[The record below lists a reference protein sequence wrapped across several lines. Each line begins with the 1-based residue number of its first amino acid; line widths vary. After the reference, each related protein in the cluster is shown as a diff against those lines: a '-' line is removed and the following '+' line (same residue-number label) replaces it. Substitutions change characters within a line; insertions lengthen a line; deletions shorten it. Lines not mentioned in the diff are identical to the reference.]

1 MLAIG
6 IIDRLGYDFLIMH
19 DEIPLQYNIFIST
32 IGNVN
37 FWAGYL
43 SIIIRFSC
51 WQCCLRKTGF
61 ARFFIYLLLLAAY
74 FSLFITLTNTTY
86 IGIGIAA
93 LFVVWYSLCKV
104 NRLKNL
110 AINGILFA
118 IAGGIAEFLW
128 RNPCT
133 PRAIDTDSVSRLLLV
148 HHLYLLPGILGIVIL
163 VLLLSGAVCTE
174 KIRAKADYF
183 VEHMLS
189 KFWIW
194 LIMVGII
201 GAVFYIIYN
210 YNLELFNF
218 RGSIWYFSFMGFC
231 DGTLWQKLLGV
242 GPALL
247 DTVTQAQIAK
257 ADFYVE
263 WNWLYCTAHNDLLE
277 YLVTMGVFG
286 AACKLLMYIL
296 PFVMYARGK
305 ERKPEKA
312 AVLAALVG
320 YLGQGLFTGP
330 YILTYV
336 LYTIFLGVLGAYC
349 RMGKEKGA
357 EA

>member
-1 MLAIG
+1 M
-6 IIDRLGYDFLIMH
+6 
-19 DEIPLQYNIFIST
+19 
-32 IGNVN
+32 
-37 FWAGYL
+37 
-43 SIIIRFSC
+43 
-51 WQCCLRKTGF
+51 
-61 ARFFIYLLLLAAY
+61 
-74 FSLFITLTNTTY
+74 
-86 IGIGIAA
+86 
-93 LFVVWYSLCKV
+93 
-104 NRLKNL
+104 
-110 AINGILFA
+110 
-118 IAGGIAEFLW
+118 W

-320 YLGQGLFTGP
+320 YIGQGLFTGP

-336 LYTIFLGVLGAYC
+336 FYIIFLGVMCAYD
-349 RMGKEKGA
+349 RMEKAKGA
-357 EA
+357 KA

>member
-1 MLAIG
+1 
-6 IIDRLGYDFLIMH
+6 
-19 DEIPLQYNIFIST
+19 
-32 IGNVN
+32 
-37 FWAGYL
+37 
-43 SIIIRFSC
+43 
-51 WQCCLRKTGF
+51 
-61 ARFFIYLLLLAAY
+61 
-74 FSLFITLTNTTY
+74 
-86 IGIGIAA
+86 
-93 LFVVWYSLCKV
+93 
-104 NRLKNL
+104 
-110 AINGILFA
+110 
-118 IAGGIAEFLW
+118 
-128 RNPCT
+128 
-133 PRAIDTDSVSRLLLV
+133 
-148 HHLYLLPGILGIVIL
+148 
-163 VLLLSGAVCTE
+163 
-174 KIRAKADYF
+174 
-183 VEHMLS
+183 MLS

-201 GAVFYIIYN
+201 GTVFYIIYN

-286 AACKLLMYIL
+286 AACRLLMYVL
-296 PFVMYARGK
+296 PFVMYTKGK

-349 RMGKEKGA
+349 RMEKKKEQKHEYSAILVCALGTDQKRI
-357 EA
+357 EAKICQKFSGDSVELCVSVDAYGIGCGIVLDHFQ

>member
-1 MLAIG
+1 
-6 IIDRLGYDFLIMH
+6 
-19 DEIPLQYNIFIST
+19 
-32 IGNVN
+32 
-37 FWAGYL
+37 
-43 SIIIRFSC
+43 
-51 WQCCLRKTGF
+51 
-61 ARFFIYLLLLAAY
+61 
-74 FSLFITLTNTTY
+74 
-86 IGIGIAA
+86 
-93 LFVVWYSLCKV
+93 
-104 NRLKNL
+104 
-110 AINGILFA
+110 
-118 IAGGIAEFLW
+118 
-128 RNPCT
+128 
-133 PRAIDTDSVSRLLLV
+133 
-148 HHLYLLPGILGIVIL
+148 
-163 VLLLSGAVCTE
+163 
-174 KIRAKADYF
+174 
-183 VEHMLS
+183 
-189 KFWIW
+189 
-194 LIMVGII
+194 MVGII

-320 YLGQGLFTGP
+320 YRGAGLVYRTLYSDLCTLHYFPGCAGRILSHGKRKRSRSMSIRQYWFVLWELTKRELKRKYARSFLGILWSCVYPLMRMALVVVLFS
-330 YILTYV
+330 
-336 LYTIFLGVLGAYC
+336 TIFNKGIDKYPAYYFVGFLMFEFFATATQTSLTTLKDNRNLLIKSNSHGNCLYC
-349 RMGKEKGA
+349 RVCLRHL
-357 EA
+357 